1 MMKVL
6 FLDVDGVLN
15 SYVSSEQLND
25 SMIYH
30 LGTIVA
36 KTGVKVV
43 LSSSWRMYPDS
54 QSILEAR
61 LLEDC
66 IVIMDKTKFL
76 RPEKMSMP
84 PVKRCFEIQ
93 EWLDRHDVEDFV
105 ILDDDKKANIEGH
118 FFHVDP
124 NVGLTK
130 EISDLVIKYLN
141 EN

>member
-15 SYVSSEQLND
+15 SYVSREQLND

-54 QSILEAR
+54 QSVLEAR
-61 LLEDC
+61 LFEDC
-66 IVIMDKTKFL
+66 VLIMDQTKVL
-76 RPEKMSMP
+76 LPEKMSMP
-84 PVKRCFEIQ
+84 SIERCFEIQ
-93 EWLDRHDVEDFV
+93 EWLDRHEEVEDFV
-105 ILDDDKKANIEGH
+105 ILDDDKKANIDGH
-118 FFHVDP
+118 FFPTDP

-130 EISDLVIKYLN
+130 EIADQIISYLN
-141 EN
+141 K